1 MYVIDGVVFTH
12 GEWGYVHIGSVGVY
26 TSGVRVFTHTHTH
39 TYMVGETTYYPNER
53 ESPSLISN
61 YKSTVNTSSSE

>member
-39 TYMVGETTYYPNER
+39 THIYGWRNHIL
-53 ESPSLISN
+53 S
-61 YKSTVNTSSSE
+61 